1 LVLVSAIGWGFG
13 LVMHALQV
21 FDYSTLGERKI
32 KEILE
37 KIQRTQNGN
46 NHGKYLSRRR
56 TLFYR

>member
-1 LVLVSAIGWGFG
+1 
-13 LVMHALQV
+13 MHALQV
-21 FDYSTLGERKI
+21 LVTVPNWEERKI

>member
-1 LVLVSAIGWGFG
+1 
-13 LVMHALQV
+13 MHALQV
-21 FDYSTLGERKI
+21 LVTVPTGRRKI

>member
-1 LVLVSAIGWGFG
+1 
-13 LVMHALQV
+13 MHALQV
-21 FDYSTLGERKI
+21 LDTVPLGGGKI

-37 KIQRTQNGN
+37 KILLTQNGN

>member
-1 LVLVSAIGWGFG
+1 LAGIW

-21 FDYSTLGERKI
+21 FGYSSNWEERKI

-37 KIQRTQNGN
+37 KILLTKNGN